1 MFNLFKKSEFE
12 IISQKI
18 KYKNHKI
25 TEALDKTKFKNFSKL
40 NQKKQ
45 KDYLRKLIE
54 SLSGSDFAQS
64 LLAYSFNF
72 DEIPM
77 FSFLLNVNEN
87 DYGLSIYGKDDFLG
101 FQCDYLLSDNVF
113 RLTLKDEK
121 EAQEDKDDF
130 KKLIG
135 KETFD
140 ITSKI
145 IQTSFE
151 TTKKAKKLYKEMI
164 STSYLNDFSY
174 NLRKKNPIIA

>member
-121 EAQEDKDDF
+121 
-130 KKLIG
+130 
-135 KETFD
+135 
-140 ITSKI
+140 
-145 IQTSFE
+145 
-151 TTKKAKKLYKEMI
+151 
-164 STSYLNDFSY
+164 
-174 NLRKKNPIIA
+174 